1 MPLGSEVRERVRAFV
16 PPGAVVR
23 YVFPASVM
31 TSSLVVVYALVVVTG
46 QEILVLYTGFWS
58 RTKPKSVWLRFDRD
72 TRLGPVDTSTTPEF
86 LLGEHVFEIDEQ
98 YVSVVNAADA
108 ERDPAACLPP
118 DPLPDL

>member
-1 MPLGSEVRERVRAFV
+1 MPLSSEVRQRVRAFV
-16 PPGAVVR
+16 PPEADVR

-31 TSSLVVVYALVVVTG
+31 TSSLVVVYALVVVTAD
-46 QEILVLYTGFWS
+46 EILVLYTGFWS
-58 RTKPKSVWLRFDRD
+58 RTRPKSVWLRFPRD
-72 TRLGPVDTSTTPEF
+72 TQLGPVDLASCPEF
-86 LLGEHVFEIDEQ
+86 KLGEHVFEIDEQ